1 MRNKLKPCY
10 CGLRKVYAFGL
21 TDEKGVR
28 HTWDACWKHVWVK
41 EE

>member
-1 MRNKLKPCY
+1 MGTKLAPCC

-28 HTWDACWKHVWVK
+28 HTWAACWKHV

>member
-1 MRNKLKPCY
+1 MRNKLKPCC

-28 HTWDACWKHVWVK
+28 HTWAACWNIFDEGEV
-41 EE
+41 